1 MGYLITAHTDIVQRG
16 THTGCGE
23 NRQQIQ
29 VAGYDRLGQYLSRF
43 VEKVQSKLQSKY
55 IAIQNAGSIAEASL
69 QLNGVF
75 ESVQAAAEQYLENI
89 KRMSDQQEQM
99 AQQLQ
104 ADAQKQ
110 ADAMIAEADAYRA
123 KAYKDA
129 DDYWQQVSDKAQALL
144 RDQESLRQLILGG
157 RNST

>member
-1 MGYLITAHTDIVQRG
+1 
-16 THTGCGE
+16 
-23 NRQQIQ
+23 
-29 VAGYDRLGQYLSRF
+29 
-43 VEKVQSKLQSKY
+43 
-55 IAIQNAGSIAEASL
+55 
-69 QLNGVF
+69 
-75 ESVQAAAEQYLENI
+75 
-89 KRMSDQQEQM
+89 M

>member
-1 MGYLITAHTDIVQRG
+1 MTEKELEHLNRRELLEMLIAQM
-16 THTGCGE
+16 E
-23 NRQQIQ
+23 KNEQLQQQ
-29 VAGYDRLGQYLSRF
+29 L
-43 VEKVQSKLQSKY
+43 EKVQSKLQSKY

>member
-1 MGYLITAHTDIVQRG
+1 MTEKELQHLNRRELLEMLIAQM
-16 THTGCGE
+16 E
-23 NRQQIQ
+23 KNEQLQQQ
-29 VAGYDRLGQYLSRF
+29 L
-43 VEKVQSKLQSKY
+43 EKVQSKLQSKY

-110 ADAMIAEADAYRA
+110 ADAMSAEADAYRA
-123 KAYKDA
+123 KA
-129 DDYWQQVSDKAQALL
+129 
-144 RDQESLRQLILGG
+144 
-157 RNST
+157 